1 MKILS
6 TNVYVGPNLY
16 AHFPVIRQQIDIGIL
31 EQWPSAKIGE
41 DFINGLISAL
51 PGLQEHGCSYGVE
64 GGFIRRL
71 KEDGGTWMGHTL
83 EHVIIELQNMAGS
96 DVTFGKTRSMEGE
109 EGCYNMVF
117 EYKQRDVG
125 LEAAGIA
132 RQLLYSLL
140 PSDLKLQLQDYIDR
154 DFEFEKDITD
164 FIRFAQRKELG
175 PSTASIVNA
184 AEERGIPWLRLNEYS
199 LIQFGHG
206 KYQQRIQ
213 ATITSKTTHIAVEIS
228 CDKEDTHKLLRD
240 LGLPLPRQELVY
252 SERQAVRMARRM
264 GYPVV
269 IKPLDGNHGRGITID
284 INEDNEIESAF
295 QFAREKGNSRAILV
309 ESMITGYDHRML
321 VVNGELVAVAKRV
334 PGHVIGD
341 GKNTIAQLVEIV
353 NSDPRRGVG
362 HEKVLTNLEF
372 DRQAKLLIEQAG
384 HTQETVLPEGELF
397 YLRSTANLSTGG
409 TAIDVTD
416 EVHPDNKAMA
426 ERAVLAVGLDIGGV
440 DFLTDDISQ
449 SYKDIG
455 GGICEVNAAPG
466 FRMHVAPSE
475 GQSRDV
481 AGKVMDMLFPEGTP
495 SRIPIAAI
503 TGTNGKTTT
512 SRMLSHIL
520 KSCGHIVGN
529 TATEG
534 VYIDG
539 NLTVKGDMTG
549 PMASHIVLRDPTVD
563 IAVLETARGGIVRA
577 GLGYTSTNVSACLN
591 ISSDHLGIKGIET
604 LEQLAEAKRV
614 VVEVAKDV
622 AVLNADDHLC
632 LQMAD
637 YTKAKKVCYV
647 TMNPSHLLV
656 KEHINRGG
664 MAFVLEQGI
673 NGDMITIYDNGAH
686 IPLLW
691 THLIPATIEGK
702 ATHNVQNAMFAAALA
717 YSMDKELD
725 QIRHGLRT
733 FDSTFFQAPGRMNQ
747 YDEHPYKVILDYG
760 HNPAAIKVVCQTIDR
775 FEVAGQKICVLSAP
789 GDRRDQDIHE
799 IAEEAYGHFDYY
811 ILKADDNRRGRDDRE
826 VPLMLQSKLIELGI
840 NENQTEIIASEEDA
854 VDAALQKCQDGDLLL
869 IFGDDITRCWKQIIG
884 FNPENQQSKT
894 PSNDTMTSS
903 VIIDEDEKELI
914 QSMDL
919 IKDDRGVRLARI
931 EEDND

>member
-41 DFINGLISAL
+41 DFINGLIAAL

-71 KEDGGTWMGHTL
+71 KEDGGTWMGHIL
-83 EHVIIELQNMAGS
+83 EHVILELQNMAGS

-284 INEDNEIESAF
+284 IKEDNEIESAF

-512 SRMLSHIL
+512 SRMLSHVL